1 MTTHQKILLIEK
13 YRGVLA
19 TLTEDILAYFQA
31 NSLKKT
37 RLMEYLREKLPA
49 AQEMTNVAFYEKIK
63 GPTRWKYEEII
74 LVLEFIKASEKRETV
89 IAFYHLINEV
99 VNKDIDKSPFQFK
112 FFTNF
117 FEEHFGLTYASVYY
131 QPIRWR
137 YNLDELSELYR
148 LIEHIEKFKLLKGTP
163 LLP

>member
-1 MTTHQKILLIEK
+1 M
-13 YRGVLA
+13 VLA
-19 TLTEDILAYFQA
+19 TMTDDLLTYVQV
-31 NSLKKT
+31 NGLKKT
-37 RLMEYLREKLPA
+37 QLMNYLRDKNPSSK
-49 AQEMTNVAFYEKIK
+49 EMTNVAFYEKIK
-63 GPTRWKYEEII
+63 GPTRWKYEEIV
-74 LVLEFIKASEKRETV
+74 LALEFINATEKKETV

-137 YNLDELSELYR
+137 YNLDELVELYR
-148 LIEHIEKFKLLKGTP
+148 LIDHVEKFKLLSGTP
-163 LLP
+163 LLA

>member
-1 MTTHQKILLIEK
+1 MTTYQKIVLIEK
-13 YRGVLA
+13 YRRVLD
-19 TLTEDILAYFQA
+19 TLTEDLLTYFQV
-31 NSLKKT
+31 NGLKKT
-37 RLMEYLREKLPA
+37 QLMNYLRERNPSSK
-49 AQEMTNVAFYEKIK
+49 EMTNVAFYEKIK
-63 GPTRWKYEEII
+63 GPTRWKYEEIV
-74 LVLEFIKASEKRETV
+74 LVLEFINSTEKKETV

-137 YNLDELSELYR
+137 YNLDELVELYR
-148 LIEHIEKFKLLKGTP
+148 LIEHVEKFKLSNGVP
-163 LLP
+163 LLS